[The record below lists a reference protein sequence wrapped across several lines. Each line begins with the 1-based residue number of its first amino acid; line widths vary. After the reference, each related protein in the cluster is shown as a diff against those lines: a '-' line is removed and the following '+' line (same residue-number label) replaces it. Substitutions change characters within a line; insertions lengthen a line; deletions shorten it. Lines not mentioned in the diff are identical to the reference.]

1 MTKAALQAENDRLKR
16 EVLTWKEL
24 YYAAI
29 KHDGRIIDTLR
40 FAQPPCYR
48 CGYNGAGYYQPR
60 THPCAARYHLTEE
73 AQHGAAQ

>member
-29 KHDGRIIDTLR
+29 KHDHKIMQMFERR
-40 FAQPPCYR
+40 A
-48 CGYNGAGYYQPR
+48 
-60 THPCAARYHLTEE
+60 HLTP
-73 AQHGAAQ
+73 